1 MVMVAPPLLQRQY
14 SVSMRMIQSARNIV
28 TAKIPSGGVA
38 TRYTRSRFLNTTTTT
53 RASAVPK
60 RKQQIETN
68 ILESVCSCVIVEG
81 SFVFK

>member
-1 MVMVAPPLLQRQY
+1 MVMVAPPPLQRQY

-60 RKQQIETN
+60 RKKNETN